1 MKKVAVDAFRDS
13 ATFTTVTNQAVRR
26 AVRQA
31 VARHHQAG
39 HAVTVLRDGRLVR
52 VGPDGIVTRMRQ
64 RASARVLKAATG
76 GRGPRNA
83 A

>member
-13 ATFTTVTNQAVRR
+13 ATFTTVTNPAVRR
-26 AVRQA
+26 AV
-31 VARHHQAG
+31 ARHHPAG